1 SAIRSYLDLGF
12 AAPLVRKIIQLDQS
26 GVSDINKWNRYTLDL
41 TTLIE
46 KEPGAIYQ
54 VKLNFKKGY
63 EAYYCDGQMT
73 DVEIDESTALENW
86 DTPSSGSSYWDGY
99 EDYYYYDDYNWQ
111 ERDNPCHSS
120 YYYGSRHA
128 VTKNILASDF
138 GLLAKRGEK
147 GELLVVATDL
157 KSAQPLSGA
166 SIEIFDYQQQI
177 IGQGVTDGEGL
188 ASIALEKK
196 PFLLVVRQNRQK
208 GYLKLDDGNSLSL
221 S

>member
-1 SAIRSYLDLGF
+1 EAVSLRAVEVNVYKIYENNIAQFLQVNNYDGSNQIRRV
-12 AAPLVRKIIQLDQS
+12 AAPLVRKTIRLDQS

-41 TTLIE
+41 STLIE

-128 VTKNILASDF
+128 VTKNILASD
-138 GLLAKRGEK
+138 
-147 GELLVVATDL
+147 
-157 KSAQPLSGA
+157 
-166 SIEIFDYQQQI
+166 
-177 IGQGVTDGEGL
+177 
-188 ASIALEKK
+188 
-196 PFLLVVRQNRQK
+196 
-208 GYLKLDDGNSLSL
+208 
-221 S
+221 